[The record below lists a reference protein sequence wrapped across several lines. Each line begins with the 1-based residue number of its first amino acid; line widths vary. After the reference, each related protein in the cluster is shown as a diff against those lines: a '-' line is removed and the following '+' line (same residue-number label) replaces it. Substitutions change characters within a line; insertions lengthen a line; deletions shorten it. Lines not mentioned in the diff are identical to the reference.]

1 MLAGL
6 RKASEENDADMVLA
20 NPILPEDVLKGKCN
34 ICRFLLNTLIEP
46 KSSSLLVNIGAVPG
60 NIRTADHFLSF
71 MKRLI
76 EYVKTRLRVQ
86 HVVQE
91 TPARFLKDIQQK
103 VCIERKPLRFCA
115 ERLASLM
122 RTLEITDMTD
132 YGGLIVVSNS
142 YTDCG
147 CFTTRDF
154 NNFMGSFSVC
164 FRFHILQRSFPHTQK
179 DSR

>member
-1 MLAGL
+1 ML
-6 RKASEENDADMVLA
+6 
-20 NPILPEDVLKGKCN
+20 
-34 ICRFLLNTLIEP
+34 F
-46 KSSSLLVNIGAVPG
+46 SLGAVPG

-76 EYVKTRLRVQ
+76 EYIKTRLRVQ

-132 YGGLIVVSNS
+132 YGGLIVVSAFVNNRLS
-142 YTDCG
+142 FFGNKIRTIALSHSDIPLCHI
-147 CFTTRDF
+147 DF
-154 NNFMGSFSVC
+154 NLYKRLHGHC
-164 FRFHILQRSFPHTQK
+164 RAI
-179 DSR
+179 

>member
-1 MLAGL
+1 MLL
-6 RKASEENDADMVLA
+6 
-20 NPILPEDVLKGKCN
+20 I
-34 ICRFLLNTLIEP
+34 NT
-46 KSSSLLVNIGAVPG
+46 GAVPG

-132 YGGLIVVSNS
+132 YGGLIVVCKLHWKTFLVHSTLNITRNLNDFFDVTFS
-142 YTDCG
+142 FVFLD
-147 CFTTRDF
+147 FTF
-154 NNFMGSFSVC
+154 C
-164 FRFHILQRSFPHTQK
+164 HAYFHIHKRIHS
-179 DSR
+179 DC

>member
-1 MLAGL
+1 
-6 RKASEENDADMVLA
+6 MVL
-20 NPILPEDVLKGKCN
+20 C
-34 ICRFLLNTLIEP
+34 T
-46 KSSSLLVNIGAVPG
+46 GAIPG

-76 EYVKTRLRVQ
+76 EYIKTRLRVQ

-132 YGGLIVVSNS
+132 YGGLIVVSIRAI
-142 YTDCG
+142 Y
-147 CFTTRDF
+147 FKAEA
-154 NNFMGSFSVC
+154 SF
-164 FRFHILQRSFPHTQK
+164 HL
-179 DSR
+179 